1 MLHIRRRVRF
11 FFSAMAACLT
21 LSWRTSPTYTVLR
34 LTSNLVPPILTLIS
48 SVLGKYVLDLL
59 SGSFGQDNQI
69 ALLIMLSVGICISA
83 IGVSAIQKAQT
94 YMQSM
99 HDELINKEL
108 ALFMMDR
115 AGTADLE
122 YFDNAEYY
130 DKLTACTRDAP
141 MIAYLLWNT
150 LSAIS
155 AVFTVLI
162 AVSVLGRLNV
172 LYCILTIAAAIPSSI
187 ASVKYTKR
195 PCDRADAE
203 CGGTSPFRY
212 SPPHAGEQRI
222 PHPAESIRHRP

>member
-59 SGSFGQDNQI
+59 SGSFRQDNQI

-115 AGTADLE
+115 AGTADCLPSLE
-122 YFDNAEYY
+122 YALRNQRGIYGVDCRVSIGPVKCSLLYFDHCRRHSILDCLSKVHE
-130 DKLTACTRDAP
+130 TA
-141 MIAYLLWNT
+141 L
-150 LSAIS
+150 
-155 AVFTVLI
+155 
-162 AVSVLGRLNV
+162 
-172 LYCILTIAAAIPSSI
+172 
-187 ASVKYTKR
+187 
-195 PCDRADAE
+195 
-203 CGGTSPFRY
+203 
-212 SPPHAGEQRI
+212 
-222 PHPAESIRHRP
+222 

>member
-34 LTSNLVPPILTLIS
+34 LTSNLVPPILTLVS

-141 MIAYLLWNT
+141 MIAFLLNCNWQARMQEEYLR
-150 LSAIS
+150 
-155 AVFTVLI
+155 FDI
-162 AVSVLGRLNV
+162 APTTMCNFSCT
-172 LYCILTIAAAIPSSI
+172 YCFEKGIKGEIMSAAICDDVSSFI
-187 ASVKYTKR
+187 IEKGKNAK
-195 PCDRADAE
+195 
-203 CGGTSPFRY
+203 
-212 SPPHAGEQRI
+212 
-222 PHPAESIRHRP
+222 

>member
-94 YMQSM
+94 YMQS
-99 HDELINKEL
+99 NKEL

-141 MIAYLLWNT
+141 MIAFLLNCNWQARMQEEYLRFDIAPTTMCNFSCT
-150 LSAIS
+150 YCFEKGIKGEIMSVAICDD
-155 AVFTVLI
+155 
-162 AVSVLGRLNV
+162 VSSFIIEKGKN
-172 LYCILTIAAAIPSSI
+172 A
-187 ASVKYTKR
+187 K
-195 PCDRADAE
+195 
-203 CGGTSPFRY
+203 
-212 SPPHAGEQRI
+212 
-222 PHPAESIRHRP
+222 